1 MPIRLGFATNQLPA
15 IVWAVLIFVG
25 SSIPGTEY
33 PEINIFGIDKV
44 LHFAIYAILCLL
56 TYNAVKH
63 QDLFPRLARRAMSF
77 SMLLTTLYGLTD
89 ELHQLA
95 VPGRLCDVWDL
106 AADILGCLLCLL
118 IVWGRDRFARRSE
131 AASGS

>member
-1 MPIRLGFATNQLPA
+1 MPMRRGFAAYQLPA
-15 IVWAVLIFVG
+15 IVWAALIFVA

-33 PEINIFGIDKV
+33 PEINIAGIDKV
-44 LHFAIYAILCLL
+44 VHFAIYAILCLL

-63 QDLFPRLARRAMSF
+63 QDLFPRLARRAMSV

-95 VPGRLCDVWDL
+95 VPGRSCDVWDL

-118 IVWGRDRFARRSE
+118 IVWGRDRFVSRSE
-131 AASGS
+131 TAGGS